1 MDFTAKGRGASG
13 HSSALNAARPTP
25 PSGVGRCCRR
35 RLRRARS
42 ASARPRWRGPPPPL
56 LSTPRPVVPHRPGC
70 WFPNGQARGS
80 PWAINSSRARLLSP
94 LSSFFP
100 TVLPHPRFTG
110 GGAPGPPGGG
120 GSSQQ
125 CFCTPGPP
133 GQGPPVHRGGEGSP
147 QQRFPTPGP
156 PGEGPPVPRGGKGG
170 KRIAPAGSR
179 PDLVHPL
186 APAARPPLADALFA
200 TNRLTLGR
208 SAPACR
214 QRAVS
219 LWLGPLPTP
228 IPPPPPPLRTPPASA
243 PHTAHALP
251 CNGDAAAM
259 VRALEDGGGA
269 RRGRAWR
276 AADWEPAGYPTRSAH
291 ARPRARPLPCGG
303 LLPSPGQRGRWLQ
316 P

>member
-120 GSSQQ
+120 RFFPTVLLHPRSTG
-125 CFCTPGPP
+125 TGAPGPP
-133 GQGPPVHRGGEGSP
+133 GGGRFSPTALPHPWSTGGGAPGSPGGERREEDSASGVPARLGSSTRAGCP
-147 QQRFPTPGP
+147 PSPGGCLVRPEQTHARTLCARVP
-156 PGEGPPVPRGGKGG
+156 PARCVTVVGTLANP
-170 KRIAPAGSR
+170 
-179 PDLVHPL
+179 HPS
-186 APAARPPLADALFA
+186 PSSP
-200 TNRLTLGR
+200 
-208 SAPACR
+208 S
-214 QRAVS
+214 S
-219 LWLGPLPTP
+219 H
-228 IPPPPPPLRTPPASA
+228 PPASA

-291 ARPRARPLPCGG
+291 ARPRARPLPCCG